1 MRPWLPVLLLASLA
15 PGLSGCAVVA
25 VADAAVTV
33 AATAVSIG
41 AKTVGLAADVTVGT
55 ARLVGQAVS
64 GPDEPAPPAT
74 PETKGAAAT
83 PAGASPVRATEPVA
97 AETRPVSGAT
107 PAAPTPLPVL
117 R

>member
-1 MRPWLPVLLLASLA
+1 MRPWLPVLLLASLTS
-15 PGLSGCAVVA
+15 GLSGCAVVA

-41 AKTVGLAADVTVGT
+41 AKTVGLAADATVGT
-55 ARLVGQAVS
+55 ARMVGNAVS
-64 GPDEPAPPAT
+64 GPAEPAAA
-74 PETKGAAAT
+74 PETKAT
-83 PAGASPVRATEPVA
+83 PAAPASASPAVEPAT